1 MFIDKYLSWDWH
13 VRQLCKK
20 LSRANGILS
29 KLRHNAPRDVCLQV
43 YYALFY
49 SHLIYGC
56 NLWGF
61 TSEENI
67 KKIEVL
73 QRKCLRIITFSDF
86 QCHSNPLFIQLG
98 LIKVRDIIRSQQ
110 LKLAFD
116 YFSGTLPIDINVLF
130 TSNSTIHEHDN
141 RHSQY
146 LLHLPEIQTTTY
158 GNKSIKFCC
167 PMVWNNTVRQGIP
180 ITANKSVP
188 IEAIHN
194 NFQFKRTLKKHF
206 LYSYSLED

>member
-1 MFIDKYLSWDWH
+1 MTNISPGH
-13 VRQLCKK
+13 VLQLCKK

-29 KLRHNAPRDVCLQV
+29 KLRHNAPRNVCLQV

-73 QRKCLRIITFSDF
+73 QRKCVRILTFSDF
-86 QCHSNPLFIQLG
+86 QSHSNPLFIQLG
-98 LIKVRDIIRSQQ
+98 LIKARDIIKSQQ
-110 LKLAFD
+110 LKLVFD
-116 YFSGTLPIDINVLF
+116 YLSGSLPDDLNVLF
-130 TSNSTIHEHDN
+130 TLNSVVHEHDN
-141 RHSQY
+141 RHSEY

-158 GNKSIKFCC
+158 GNKSINFHC
-167 PMVWNNTVRQGIP
+167 PSVWNSTVRQGIP
-180 ITANKSVP
+180 ITANKSGP
-188 IEAIHN
+188 IETIHNAIHL
-194 NFQFKRTLKKHF
+194 KKTLKKHF
-206 LYSYSLED
+206 LYSYSLEE